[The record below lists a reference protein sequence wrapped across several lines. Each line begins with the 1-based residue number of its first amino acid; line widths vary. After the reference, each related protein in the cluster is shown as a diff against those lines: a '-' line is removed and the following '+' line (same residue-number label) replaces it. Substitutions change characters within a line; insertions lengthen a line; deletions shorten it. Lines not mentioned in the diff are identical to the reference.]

1 MATSVRE
8 SKILKE
14 KRNEA
19 GKSSS
24 TLTKPLSSSF
34 PRTVPLNVKIP
45 PKVSEKTT
53 FARPL
58 MSRMRAP
65 PTLAV
70 KSQVD
75 EPATDLAKASIPVET
90 SQQNNPTAD
99 SIEKELPHVPP
110 AQNRYSSHTAQG
122 EKILPQQN
130 SSEEVSLPDTSV
142 PPPIILAPSLELEE
156 NNFQLPDVTKLPPQ
170 IVNRAP
176 KPLADHSSSTPVHSD
191 LEDVT
196 ISIST
201 TKTFLE
207 DVMNSFLQDKEEKE
221 TTVSTQTSQNKLEP
235 LKFDINVNLIKSQLG
250 R

>member
-142 PPPIILAPSLELEE
+142 PPPI
-156 NNFQLPDVTKLPPQ
+156 
-170 IVNRAP
+170 
-176 KPLADHSSSTPVHSD
+176 HSD